1 MISIKNILSFLLFG
15 ERLNRC
21 QHFNYPAVK
30 FSHLL
35 HIYMVRHQ
43 QKNLQRLF
51 ARTKEAAEVTGSN
64 MSFDLNQQQLPSSEV
79 NSFSQM
85 FRELQHVGSHVENA
99 FFLIYYVLPYFTHV
113 QQFNVFNRQPVSSLQ
128 RKSSNLNPAGL

>member
-30 FSHLL
+30 FSQLL

-99 FFLIYYVLPYFTHV
+99 FFLIYVLPYFTHV